1 MAHEQAVDWLGAAD
15 LGLPGRLGLTR
26 APGAW
31 WPGRPL
37 VGDAAL
43 ADDLATLVYQHGAR
57 LLVTLLERR
66 EIARLGDLKREAGR
80 LSLAWLHHPI
90 PDMRP
95 PRSPRAIV
103 PVVERLVAEATAG
116 RSAVIH
122 CWAGLGRTGTVA
134 ACVLVAR
141 GRPAAEAIAAV
152 RAVRPGAVQTEAQ
165 AAFVTE
171 FAIFWL
177 DRLVRQGARRR

>member
-1 MAHEQAVDWLGAAD
+1 MAHELTVDWLGPAE

-43 ADDLATLVYQHGAR
+43 ADDLAALVYQHEAR

-66 EIARLGDLKREAGR
+66 EITRLGDLKGEAKR
-80 LSLAWLHHPI
+80 LALDWLHHPI

-95 PRSPRAIV
+95 PRSPRAILS
-103 PVVERLVAEATAG
+103 VVERLLEEVGAG
-116 RSAVIH
+116 RSAVVH

-141 GRPAAEAIAAV
+141 GRRAAEAVAAV
-152 RAVRPGAVQTEAQ
+152 RAVRPGAVQTGEQ
-165 AAFVTE
+165 EAFVAE
-171 FAIFWL
+171 FEAAWL
-177 DRLVRQGARRR
+177 ARQARLAARRR

>member
-1 MAHEQAVDWLGAAD
+1 MPDLGVDWLDAAA

-43 ADDLATLVYQHGAR
+43 ADDLATLYYQHDAR

-66 EIARLGDLKREAGR
+66 EIARLGDLKGEARR
-80 LSLAWLHHPI
+80 LSLAWLHHPV

-95 PRSPRAIV
+95 PRSPRAIR
-103 PVVERLVAEATAG
+103 PVVERLLEEVGAG
-116 RSAVIH
+116 RSAVVH

-141 GRPAAEAIAAV
+141 GRRAGEAIGAV
-152 RAVRPGAVQTEAQ
+152 RAVRPGAVQTLEQ
-165 AAFVTE
+165 EAFVAE
-171 FAIFWL
+171 FEADWL
-177 DRLVRQGARRR
+177 ARQARQAARRR

>member
-1 MAHEQAVDWLGAAD
+1 MPHELTVDWLRADD

-31 WPGRPL
+31 WPGRPM

-43 ADDLATLVYQHGAR
+43 ADDLAALVYQHRAR

-66 EIARLGDLKREAGR
+66 EIARLGDLKGEARR

-95 PRSPRAIV
+95 PRSPRAV
-103 PVVERLVAEATAG
+103 LPVVERLLAEAEAG
-116 RSAVIH
+116 RSAVVH
-122 CWAGLGRTGTVA
+122 CWAGLGRAGTVA
-134 ACVLVAR
+134 SCALVAR
-141 GRPAAEAIAAV
+141 GRGADEAIAAV
-152 RAVRPGAVQTEAQ
+152 RAVRPGAVQTAEQ
-165 AAFVTE
+165 AAFVGE
-171 FAIFWL
+171 FEAAW
-177 DRLVRQGARRR
+177 RARRARPG

>member
-1 MAHEQAVDWLGAAD
+1 MSRELTVDWLGAAE

-31 WPGRPL
+31 WPGRPM
-37 VGDAAL
+37 VGEVAL
-43 ADDLATLVYQHGAR
+43 ADDLATLYFQHGAR

-66 EIARLGDLKREAGR
+66 EIERVGDLRGEARR

-95 PRSPRAIV
+95 PRSPRAIL
-103 PVVERLVAEATAG
+103 PVVERLLAEAEAG
-116 RSAVIH
+116 RSAVVH

-134 ACVLVAR
+134 ACALVAR
-141 GRPAAEAIAAV
+141 GRGAGEAVAAV
-152 RAVRPGAVQTEAQ
+152 RAVRPGAVQTGEQ
-165 AAFVTE
+165 EAFVSE
-171 FAIFWL
+171 FEAA
-177 DRLVRQGARRR
+177 VRARRPRR

>member
-1 MAHEQAVDWLGAAD
+1 MSHELTVDWLGAGE

-43 ADDLATLVYQHGAR
+43 ADDLGTLVYQHGAR

-66 EIARLGDLKREAGR
+66 EIARLGDLKGEAR
-80 LSLAWLHHPI
+80 RISLEWLHHPI

-95 PRSPRAIV
+95 PRSPRAV
-103 PVVERLVAEATAG
+103 LPVVERLLAEVEG
-116 RSAVIH
+116 GHSAVVH
-122 CWAGLGRTGTVA
+122 CWAGLGRTGTVV
-134 ACVLVAR
+134 ACALVAR
-141 GRPAAEAIAAV
+141 GRRAADAIAAV
-152 RAVRPGAVQTEAQ
+152 RAVRPGAVQTEEQ
-165 AAFVTE
+165 AAFVAE
-171 FAIFWL
+171 FEAFWL
-177 DRLVRQGARRR
+177 ERRLREAARRR